1 MTAEELMKP
10 RFEVVA
16 DYPNSPYQIGDIVQA
31 DSGVSSMHIASF
43 NYTDEFGENVVQHTH
58 VPSSIFEQFPVLF
71 RKLNW
76 WEHRKEADMPKK
88 LISRLRPD
96 STDVYIIVGW
106 DMKNMLGWLNEEERE
121 CCSLTTFSPE
131 YGYFPVD

>member
-10 RFEVVA
+10 RYEVIA

-31 DSGVSSMHIASF
+31 DSGMTSMHITSF
-43 NYTDEFGENVVQHTH
+43 DYTDEFGDNVVQHTH
-58 VPSSIFEQFPVLF
+58 VPPLVFDQFPVLF

-76 WEHRKEADMPKK
+76 WEHRNIEDMPNK
-88 LISRLRPD
+88 LISHFSPE
-96 STDVYIIVGW
+96 STEVYHIEGW
-106 DMKNMLGWLNEEERE
+106 DMQYMLGWTNKEKRE
-121 CCSLTTFSPE
+121 CCSLLTFSPE